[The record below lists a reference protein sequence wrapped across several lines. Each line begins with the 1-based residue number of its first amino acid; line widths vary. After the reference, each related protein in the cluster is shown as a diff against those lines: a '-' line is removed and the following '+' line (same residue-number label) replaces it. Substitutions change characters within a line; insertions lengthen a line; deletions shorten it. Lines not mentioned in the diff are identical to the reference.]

1 MKKLKILLAF
11 NKILIILGIFIGI
24 YVLITT
30 KLIKYHSI
38 YPADTNFL
46 PGKIISF
53 NINGN
58 KLTMDILAQEK
69 IKAIYYLKSLEE
81 KDMLESKIE
90 IGSYIELY
98 GSLYEASNNTIPNTF
113 NYKKYLYN
121 KKIYYLMDVT
131 SYNLKGH
138 NNFLEKIKN
147 YFYQRV
153 SNLPNSDYLK
163 IFILG
168 DKSLISSED
177 YNNFQKNGVSHL
189 LAISGMH
196 IGVLLKIIDTFLK
209 KIKSNKKFIFVFLIL
224 LFYAYLTNFA
234 ASIMRSV
241 IFYLFLN
248 LNKLLNL
255 KLTNM
260 QVLIYTAYF
269 LILINPFIIY
279 DVGFIYSF
287 VITGGIILSH
297 KYLKGSYLRQLLL
310 LSFVS
315 FIYSLPITVSL
326 NYEINL
332 TSLLANLVYVPYI
345 SIVVYPISLLVFLLP
360 FLSPILSF
368 LLFVLEKINFIF
380 NQISLNIIVPKMPI
394 ILIINYYIILL
405 MALKM
410 RKRFLIGLL
419 IIILLTKY
427 ITKLDSSYHIYY
439 LDVSQGDSAVV
450 ISPHQKE
457 VFMIDTGGKIK
468 YTKESWAQSSKSYNL
483 TDNTIKFLKSKG
495 IRKIDYLFL
504 SHGDYDHAGEAL
516 NIINNYSVNK
526 VFINKGNI
534 NELEKDILSK
544 AKVTNNI
551 NLKYWQISNLNTQ
564 IYEEE
569 NENSLVLYFNIYNY
583 SFLFMGDASTKV
595 EEDILNNYNLKPINF
610 LKVAHHGSNTSSSSA
625 FVNYIKP
632 KYAIISVGKNNIY
645 NHPHIETL
653 NNLKNSTILRTDLD
667 GTIEINIKKDKYYI
681 KNYAP

>member
-569 NENSLVLYFNIYNY
+569 NDNSLVLYFNIYNY